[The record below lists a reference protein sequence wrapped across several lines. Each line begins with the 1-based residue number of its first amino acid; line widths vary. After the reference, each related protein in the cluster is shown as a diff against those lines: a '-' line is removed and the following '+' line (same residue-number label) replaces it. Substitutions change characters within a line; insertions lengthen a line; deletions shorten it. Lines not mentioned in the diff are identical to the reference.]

1 MEILLKGSKS
11 GKTYSTL
18 SPIWRGDNE
27 ELLDL
32 EMSHTFCRENIRPN
46 LPGFWR
52 YLEALPID
60 NVSDIL
66 SLGEQISPIISLK
79 FPSGFEAKIKCD
91 FQFPTG
97 SYKDRGA
104 AILLSKIKSWGVSHI
119 VQDSSGNAGVSV
131 AAYAAQAGIDCQIF
145 IPSDTSPGKIA
156 QIAAYGAIITKVEGG
171 RKNTAAKAFE
181 EAKNS
186 FYASHCY
193 HPLFLHGTKTFA
205 YEIWEQTSGQ
215 MPDTL
220 VLPAGNGTLLLGAY
234 IGFTELFQRN
244 IITKIPKLIGVQSES
259 CAPLKEIWFE
269 PKTDLET
276 YQVKPSLAEGIAI
289 PNPIRAMQMVDAIR
303 ATGGCIVTVT
313 EKEILQTWKFLCS
326 KGFYVEPTSAAT
338 IAGVNNYA
346 NGLNHTENIFSVFTG
361 SGLKSTEKILQILSK
376 QEAE

>member
-11 GKTYSTL
+11 GKTYSIL
-18 SPIWRGDNE
+18 SPIWRGEKDE
-27 ELLDL
+27 FLDL
-32 EMSHTFCRENIRPN
+32 EISHGFCKENIRPN

-52 YLEALPID
+52 YIDALPID
-60 NVSDIL
+60 NEGDIL

-79 FPSGFEAKIKCD
+79 MPNGFEVKIKCD

-104 AILLSKIKSWGVSHI
+104 AILLSKIKSWGVSQI

-131 AAYAAQAGIDCQIF
+131 AAYAAHAGINCQIF

-156 QIAAYGAIITKVEGG
+156 QIAAYGAKITKVEGG
-171 RKNTAAKAFE
+171 RKSTASKAFE

-205 YEIWEQTSGQ
+205 YEIWEQSNGH
-215 MPDTL
+215 MPDTV

-234 IGFTELFQRN
+234 IGFNELFQSG
-244 IITKIPKLIGVQSES
+244 IITKIPKLIGVQSEL
-259 CAPLKEIWFE
+259 CAPLNAIWFE
-269 PKTDLET
+269 PNTNLDE
-276 YQVKPSLAEGIAI
+276 YQAKPSLAEGISI
-289 PNPIRAMQMVDAIR
+289 PNPIRAQQMVDAIR
-303 ATGGCIVTVT
+303 TTGGSIVTVT

-338 IAGVNNYA
+338 IAGATNYA
-346 NGLNHTENIFSVFTG
+346 NSLNQTENILSVFTG
-361 SGLKSTEKILQILSK
+361 TGLKSTEKILQILSK

>member
-11 GKTYSTL
+11 GKTYSPL
-18 SPIWRGDNE
+18 LPIWKGEND

-32 EMSHTFCRENIRPN
+32 EISHRFSRENIRPR
-46 LPGFWR
+46 LPGLWR
-52 YLEALPID
+52 YFDALPID

-66 SLGEQISPIISLK
+66 SLGEQITPIISMK
-79 FPSGFEAKIKCD
+79 FPNGLEVKIKCD
-91 FQFPTG
+91 YQFPTG

-104 AILLSKIKSWGVSHI
+104 AILLSKIKSWGITEI

-131 AAYAAQAGIDCQIF
+131 AAYAANAGINCQIF

-156 QIAAYGAIITKVEGG
+156 QIAAYGAKITKVEGG
-171 RKNTAAKAFE
+171 RKNTASKAFE
-181 EAKNS
+181 QAKKS
-186 FYASHCY
+186 FYASHCF

-205 YEIWEQTSGQ
+205 YEIWEQTNGN
-215 MPDTL
+215 MPDSI
-220 VLPAGNGTLLLGAY
+220 VLPAGNGTLLLGAF
-234 IGFTELFQRN
+234 IGFNELFQLG

-259 CAPLKEIWFE
+259 CAPLNEIWFE
-269 PKTDLET
+269 PKTNLEE
-276 YQVKPSLAEGIAI
+276 YQAKTSLAEGIAI
-289 PNPIRAMQMVDAIR
+289 PNPIRAIQMVDAIR

-346 NGLNHTENIFSVFTG
+346 NGLNQTENIFSVFTG
-361 SGLKSTEKILQILSK
+361 SGLKSTEKILQILQK
-376 QEAE
+376 HETE